1 MSGQNLTSKGDERTP
16 LSFDPAPMLDAH
28 PRPSTLD
35 ALERSKAR
43 QPTRDRTRRR
53 VWLWFWLAVVL
64 LVVVGL
70 ALGLRR
76 S

>member
-1 MSGQNLTSKGDERTP
+1 MSVD
-16 LSFDPAPMLDAH
+16 
-28 PRPSTLD
+28 TLD

-43 QPTRDRTRRR
+43 HPARDRARRR
-53 VWLWFWLAVVL
+53 LWLWFWLAFAL
-64 LVVVGL
+64 LVVTGL